1 MRASAARKGAFL
13 VVAVALLMSALILVP
28 DRDDSPLAGA
38 ERFAFDAQMRLLQRI
53 HPRPLADDV
62 VLVGADDETYRTYE
76 EPFALWHVHFAEVM
90 HALARAKPRAVGMDF
105 FLPPLSYE
113 RNLPGGDAALISGL
127 ADLQAATKLVQAQAL
142 DRRGR
147 LVPLQQGYRA
157 VVPTAHLGIDRI
169 ARDAD
174 GVPRKLAPAA
184 DANGGVPPTLVSRLM
199 EQLGRPAGAGTIDY
213 SLGGPLSYIPLHEI
227 AAWDPQRLRETFG
240 GRIVLVGS
248 LAPSADRVRLP
259 TRLFAVDP
267 GLPANA
273 PNDASYVQST
283 LLVHAQA
290 LRSLLGP
297 GLLQPVSGIL
307 LALLLLLATATALLH
322 ARVAWLV
329 AAAVVV
335 PVLLLAASLVAIV
348 TQQVLLPVASLCAAF
363 WLALAARGIFD
374 ASEAVVERVRLHR
387 SFAGQVSPAVMQE
400 MLAGNMSAGIHG
412 QLAEVC
418 VLFSDIR
425 DFTTLSESMT
435 PDLVTSVLQRYFDG
449 MVKAVHRFDGTVDK
463 FIGDGMMVLFGAP
476 QKLADPC
483 GQAVQCALAMMASL
497 DALNEEFRAE
507 GLPVLTI
514 GIGINHGVV
523 TVGNIGSSERHNY
536 SAIGDAVNVAAR
548 VEGLTKSLPRKIL
561 ITDAVVDRLQG
572 RFHFEAQGTHDV
584 KGHTPVRVYGIRT
597 RPLEASAAVA
607 PPMETARSA

>member
-1 MRASAARKGAFL
+1 VRASAARKGAFL
-13 VVAVALLMSALILVP
+13 VVAVSLLLAALMLVP
-28 DRDDSPLAGA
+28 DHENSPLAAA
-38 ERFAFDAQMRLLQRI
+38 ERFAFDIQMRVLRDI
-53 HPRPLADDV
+53 DPRPDAGEV
-62 VLVGADDETYRTYE
+62 VLVAADEETYRRYD
-76 EPFALWHVHFAEVM
+76 EPFALWHLHFADVM
-90 HALARAKPRAVGMDF
+90 HALARAQPRAVGIDF
-105 FLPPLSYE
+105 VLPQVSYE
-113 RNLPGGDAALISGL
+113 RNLPGGDAALVAGL
-127 ADLQAATKLVQAQAL
+127 TDLRGATKLVNVQAADGQ
-142 DRRGR
+142 GR
-147 LVPLQQGYRA
+147 QLPLQPAYRTLMPPENLA
-157 VVPTAHLGIDRI
+157 L
-169 ARDAD
+169 ARVASDAD
-174 GVPRKLAPAA
+174 AVPRRFAPDESGTAA
-184 DANGGVPPTLVSRLM
+184 APTLVGQILR
-199 EQLGRPAGAGTIDY
+199 QLGRPAESGFIDY
-213 SLGGPLSYIPLHEI
+213 SLGAPLTYVPMHDI
-227 AAWDPQRLRETFG
+227 AAWDAQRLRAAFA
-240 GRIVLVGS
+240 GRIVLVGN
-248 LAPSADRVRLP
+248 LAHAADRVRLP
-259 TRLFAVDP
+259 VRLLMTDP
-267 GLPANA
+267 GLRSRAS
-273 PNDASYVQST
+273 NDASSYVQPT
-283 LLVHAQA
+283 LLVHAQT
-290 LRSLLGP
+290 LRSALGA
-297 GLLQPVSGIL
+297 GLLQPVSGTVL
-307 LALLLLLATATALLH
+307 SLLLLLATATALLH
-322 ARVAWLV
+322 ARAAALV
-329 AAAVVV
+329 AAAVLV
-335 PVLLLAASLVAIV
+335 PILLLAASLVAIV

-387 SFAGQVSPAVMQE
+387 SFAGQVSPAVMKE

-425 DFTTLSESMT
+425 DFTTLSEHMT